1 MRCMR
6 FSATMFEVQ
15 SCKLNVSI
23 LHLVQTSRSTTLS
36 IWSRGSV
43 HLSVSSSATEILNYL
58 RVYLRPLWKI
68 TKCVRWFENA
78 MPYATGY
85 CHTGKPCVQ
94 VSGWGCGKSNALS
107 KGLCY
112 HPNLDLAYPG
122 RQLLSFQP
130 PELHELSPYRLRQR
144 TRWPVDES
152 CLLYTS
158 DAADE

>member
-1 MRCMR
+1 
-6 FSATMFEVQ
+6 
-15 SCKLNVSI
+15 
-23 LHLVQTSRSTTLS
+23 
-36 IWSRGSV
+36 
-43 HLSVSSSATEILNYL
+43 
-58 RVYLRPLWKI
+58 
-68 TKCVRWFENA
+68 

-112 HPNLDLAYPG
+112 HPNLGLAYPG

-144 TRWPVDES
+144 TRWPVDERRTKHATHRVQDDPVRQIKATQS
-152 CLLYTS
+152 
-158 DAADE
+158 